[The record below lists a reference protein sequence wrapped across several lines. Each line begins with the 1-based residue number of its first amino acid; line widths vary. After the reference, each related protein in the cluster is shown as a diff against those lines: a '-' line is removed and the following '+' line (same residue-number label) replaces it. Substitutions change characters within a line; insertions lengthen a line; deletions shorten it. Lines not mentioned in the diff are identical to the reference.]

1 MSKKRNIIKSIGYA
15 VDGIKEATL
24 NEPNMKVHLGFTI
37 AVSILGVFFSISP
50 TEWLLIVFC
59 IASVFILELL
69 NTAIEA
75 AVDLASPK
83 KHPKAKLA
91 KDVAAGAVL
100 VAALAAGVIGIF
112 IFSPRIIELIL
123 Q

>member
-1 MSKKRNIIKSIGYA
+1 MSKKRDVVRSIGYA

-37 AVSILGVFFSISP
+37 AVAVLGFIFSISS
-50 TEWLLIVFC
+50 TEWLLITLCV
-59 IASVFILELL
+59 ASVFILELL

-75 AVDLASPK
+75 VVDLASPK

-100 VAALAAGVIGIF
+100 VAAIASAIVGIF
-112 IFSPRIIELIL
+112 IFAPKIVGSIL
-123 Q
+123 